1 MNRRLLRAIF
11 ATIPWRASVEVSG
24 FALLSLAAWEV
35 YHVVGIAAAGLSLLY
50 LGTFGG
56 RR

>member
-1 MNRRLLRAIF
+1 MITRLLRATF
-11 ATIPWRASVEVSG
+11 GRMPWRGVVEVIG
-24 FALLSLAAWEV
+24 FGLLSVAAWEV
-35 YHVVGIAAAGLSLLY
+35 YHVAGLAAGGLSLLY